1 MSLSTQRGEA
11 SSRPMKDLLWDGS
24 IMLSTC
30 PITGTA
36 ALGKLRVQVMNWLQI
51 GLIRNRATAK
61 ILILSG
67 THGSEDGRSVLT
79 DLKLTERTFYVRDC
93 NAIGFS
99 AKDVILSINEP
110 RQKKSMKSA
119 MANDPNLDQM
129 TFQVLNLANYHQ
141 NEDKLIEDIK
151 AFQPTVLC
159 VAFCFSLM
167 SDVTAAL
174 QACGDMKDRGV
185 QLLDT
190 VTWPGGDGDR
200 GEL

>member
-51 GLIRNRATAK
+51 GVIRNRATAK

-110 RQKKSMKSA
+110 RQKKIHEICYGK
-119 MANDPNLDQM
+119 
-129 TFQVLNLANYHQ
+129 
-141 NEDKLIEDIK
+141 
-151 AFQPTVLC
+151 
-159 VAFCFSLM
+159 
-167 SDVTAAL
+167 
-174 QACGDMKDRGV
+174 
-185 QLLDT
+185 
-190 VTWPGGDGDR
+190 
-200 GEL
+200 